1 MKVLIDTNVILDVLL
16 NRASFVQDAIAVLEL
31 TCGNIQAYVSASAI
45 TDIYYI
51 AYKELRDKI
60 RVKNLIKTIL
70 QIITVAGISDKE
82 IMSAIDSDW
91 ADFEDSL
98 QNAVA
103 ESHDCSMIIT
113 RNISDFNGSNLQII
127 SPKNFLKLLDFHS
140 KNFYLRFVRALKQ
153 FIKVLVKADYNYFL
167 EAKNEYHS

>member
-1 MKVLIDTNVILDVLL
+1 MITEKRDYKNMKVLIDTNVILDVLL

-31 TCGNIQAYVSASAI
+31 TCENIQAYVSASAI

-51 AYKELRDKI
+51 AYKELREKI

-103 ESHDCSMIIT
+103 ESHDCSMIIVT
-113 RNISDFNGSNLQII
+113 GRKKWQ
-127 SPKNFLKLLDFHS
+127 NFAFSL
-140 KNFYLRFVRALKQ
+140 
-153 FIKVLVKADYNYFL
+153 
-167 EAKNEYHS
+167 AK

>member
-60 RVKNLIKTIL
+60 RVKNLIKTLL

-82 IMSAIDSDW
+82 IMSAIDSD
-91 ADFEDSL
+91 
-98 QNAVA
+98 
-103 ESHDCSMIIT
+103 
-113 RNISDFNGSNLQII
+113 
-127 SPKNFLKLLDFHS
+127 
-140 KNFYLRFVRALKQ
+140 
-153 FIKVLVKADYNYFL
+153 
-167 EAKNEYHS
+167 